1 MKRNLKFSL
10 VAISLGIAITG
21 FQYRTHLAEQFKFG
35 KIDPLK
41 GASESDSEEQ
51 QAVVSPESLRTS
63 EELSILYTTGIDAIE
78 SGEYDKA
85 YRVFEEGASYKYAP
99 SMHQLALMLEIGLFN
114 SKTDQERA
122 IKLYDSAAKQGYL
135 ESIKYLAQA
144 HESGIFGEVNIVR
157 STELYRVA
165 GEKGDID
172 SLSWL
177 RDRSKSDSSF
187 STPEEVAKWNMTLAA
202 NGDMQATID
211 AGMALYSGNGV
222 KLDKE
227 SAIDLFETAA
237 EQGDDSA
244 HTFLASILLYD
255 TDIERKPAEAV
266 VWLSESADR
275 GNPRA
280 QAMLGIVISSLN
292 DLATE
297 GIVIDDKKAFDWVN
311 ESLKQEYPL
320 AYSYAGQFYLAATG
334 VDRDLK
340 KAVELF
346 ETGAEKGNPDAM
358 VNLGWQLAHGQG
370 VAKDEKRAFEI
381 IRTAADMGYPNAI
394 YNLGWLY
401 EHGIGVE
408 QSYRE
413 AINHYRKSADLK
425 DPSGTYNLAELYE
438 LGKGFIAD
446 EKKALELYQLANK
459 LGDTRALEKI
469 NELTAQG

>member
-1 MKRNLKFSL
+1 MKRNFKFSL

-21 FQYRTHLAEQFKFG
+21 FQYRMHLAEQFKFG

-41 GASESDSEEQ
+41 GESESNKSED
-51 QAVVSPESLRTS
+51 QAVVSPDSLITA
-63 EELSILYTTGIDAIE
+63 EELSILYTTGIEALE
-78 SGEYDKA
+78 SGEYEKA
-85 YRVFEEGASYKYAP
+85 YSVFEKGVSYTHAP

-122 IKLYDSAAKQGYL
+122 IKLYESAAKHGYL

-144 HESGIFGEVNIVR
+144 YESGIFGDVNMVR
-157 STELYRVA
+157 STELYRIA
-165 GEKGDID
+165 GSKGDID
-172 SLSWL
+172 AVSWL

-187 STPEEVAKWNMTLAA
+187 GTPLEVAKWNMTLAA
-202 NGDMQATID
+202 SGDMQATID
-211 AGMALYSGNGV
+211 AGMALYTGNGV
-222 KLDKE
+222 ELDKE
-227 SAIDLFETAA
+227 SAIDLFEAAA

-266 VWLSESADR
+266 VWLNESAER

-297 GIVIDDKKAFDWVN
+297 GIVIDDKKAFDWVS

-334 VDRDLK
+334 VERDIA

-346 ETGAEKGNPDAM
+346 EIGAGKRNPDAM

-381 IRTAADMGYPNAI
+381 IKAAADMGYPNAI

-413 AINHYRKSADLK
+413 AIYHYRRSSELN

-438 LGKGFIAD
+438 LGKGFIVD
-446 EKKALELYQLANK
+446 KKTALELYQLAHK
-459 LGDTRALEKI
+459 LGDTRANEKI
-469 NELTAQG
+469 NLLTARG